1 MTMAYFEN
9 LYSNKIL
16 DKNVDQKEIF
26 SYLEHLLPLKQSTDL
41 SRMRKSFQK
50 YEPFLVSQ
58 MIPFYL
64 QMLRHL
70 TTHQT

>member
-1 MTMAYFEN
+1 MAYFKT
-9 LYSNKIL
+9 LYSYKIL
-16 DKNVDQKEIF
+16 DKNVDQNVIC
-26 SYLEHLLPLKQSTDL
+26 SYLEHLLLLKRSTGL

-70 TTHQT
+70 TTRRT